1 MNANNTLISHSLI
14 DSGDNYGL
22 FMTLS
27 EDCTLERSDILAH
40 SFHCTEITLCPGLS
54 TFYNV
59 FTAPTNRVPLNIE
72 YSNSTVLTRD
82 TINEGSIGLI
92 VFHNH
97 FFVANRINIFSFGTG
112 IEVDQS
118 PGARFTGCTVDS
130 QVGDGIILFNSYN
143 SDIRDTSF
151 QAPNSYG
158 AMIINSNDTVFTGNV
173 LENVMFYGIL
183 LASSHSSNVS
193 DNTLTNINDIGIYVG
208 DSNDVIVSFNNLENI
223 ADEGIY
229 VTTSHRPTLSYNAL
243 TNVGLSGFFI
253 ESSDNGTLTD
263 CTIEEAGVHG
273 IDLLICSTWEIG
285 RNTLTDIGSRG
296 INIDSGG
303 SSDVHHNII
312 TDATGDGIYVSN
324 HPVFEAWENTI
335 TGADAGIETSN
346 CDSPFIRDNI
356 ISECTHGLWIS
367 SSDDADIWRN
377 TISDIAN
384 IGALS
389 MFSDDSIFHENSIS
403 DCERGIQM
411 SWTQNNTFE
420 DNILERCG
428 FFMQALS
435 GSVIYY
441 NHTFSNNTVNG
452 LPVYYAINE
461 FGGSIDGT
469 SYGEFL
475 LVNCTGHQITGG
487 SFETSV
493 TVQMFM
499 SNLIEVHDVTSINN
513 YLAFL
518 IYYTHNVT
526 MSGITVTDAII
537 GAYSVSYSNF
547 LSVDDFTI
555 HSDQGYAYALNDAHY
570 GTLTNG
576 DIEVPATTIVATSC
590 TNVTILD
597 TTFRNGELTGIF
609 AQTLSD
615 GWTIRG
621 CIFSNY
627 LTGLS
632 ILSSNEWHIE
642 DNYFEHFS
650 ARAITAL
657 SMDDCEFIGNE
668 VYHSAVESFYV
679 SSGSNWL
686 IRNNT
691 FLWNDDIGLY
701 LLNSPGAQV
710 YYNILGLSGNV
721 NGWDNV
727 AQFWDDGV
735 DTGNAWDDY
744 VGPGTYSINAATDRY
759 PSQFL
764 PTEPIIDNPLD
775 VYYAEFST
783 GNEVTWNP

>member
-1 MNANNTLISHSLI
+1 MKRNPLVLFITVILLIQPFVIIAVGPFTQAAMKNETESEYLVAQGTRLDRSETTNHVPISINGTSDFASQGWPGSGSSSSPYVLSGLNITYAIGLVSIEIMNTNAYFVIRDCFIGQLSFLFGIELTNTSHATIEYTTVRSAGGGISCINANNTLISHSLI

-356 ISECTHGLWIS
+356 ISECTHGL
-367 SSDDADIWRN
+367 
-377 TISDIAN
+377 
-384 IGALS
+384 
-389 MFSDDSIFHENSIS
+389 
-403 DCERGIQM
+403 
-411 SWTQNNTFE
+411 
-420 DNILERCG
+420 
-428 FFMQALS
+428 
-435 GSVIYY
+435 
-441 NHTFSNNTVNG
+441 
-452 LPVYYAINE
+452 
-461 FGGSIDGT
+461 
-469 SYGEFL
+469 
-475 LVNCTGHQITGG
+475 
-487 SFETSV
+487 
-493 TVQMFM
+493 
-499 SNLIEVHDVTSINN
+499 
-513 YLAFL
+513 
-518 IYYTHNVT
+518 
-526 MSGITVTDAII
+526 
-537 GAYSVSYSNF
+537 
-547 LSVDDFTI
+547 
-555 HSDQGYAYALNDAHY
+555 
-570 GTLTNG
+570 
-576 DIEVPATTIVATSC
+576 
-590 TNVTILD
+590 
-597 TTFRNGELTGIF
+597 
-609 AQTLSD
+609 
-615 GWTIRG
+615 
-621 CIFSNY
+621 
-627 LTGLS
+627 
-632 ILSSNEWHIE
+632 
-642 DNYFEHFS
+642 
-650 ARAITAL
+650 
-657 SMDDCEFIGNE
+657 
-668 VYHSAVESFYV
+668 
-679 SSGSNWL
+679 
-686 IRNNT
+686 
-691 FLWNDDIGLY
+691 
-701 LLNSPGAQV
+701 
-710 YYNILGLSGNV
+710 
-721 NGWDNV
+721 
-727 AQFWDDGV
+727 
-735 DTGNAWDDY
+735 
-744 VGPGTYSINAATDRY
+744 
-759 PSQFL
+759 
-764 PTEPIIDNPLD
+764 
-775 VYYAEFST
+775 
-783 GNEVTWNP
+783 